1 MKRAFIIFMVAAL
14 CLTFGIR
21 TSAES
26 SNHIENTYIYI
37 DATANGPEVS
47 KIIVEFK
54 DAISTVRADGLQL
67 TMADVKHE
75 VDNVYLCSNQGDSI
89 DGASKYV
96 AFDVGEEI
104 VEDGASSGFSFMAGS
119 VFARNEL
126 SHSVWADNYQVQL
139 SAESFLVDNMPLSL
153 AIDED
158 CINNRICP
166 STELYNYRSTFSG
179 SYTNPMTGNEEEQT
193 LHIAAYEPESLSG
206 GEKNPLLIWLHGQG
220 EGGKDP
226 DISIL
231 GNEVSALAKERI
243 QSHFTTNDVVG
254 AYVLIP
260 QCETYWMDEG
270 DGTNGSGGGDARYT
284 QILKDAI
291 DAYLEHNTDVDPGR
305 IYIGGCSNGGY
316 MTVNMLVNYP
326 EMFAAAY
333 PICEGYSYYLFERNE
348 DGTYIADKSSMA
360 FGNFSFG
367 DDEGF
372 GQSSGEGF
380 GQSSGDAVSQED
392 ESAEKKATGFNGSV
406 YDEAG
411 LWMTPEKIEALK
423 QTPAWFIVSADDS
436 MINPATYVLPTY
448 RALLQAGAE
457 HCHLSVF
464 ASKGH
469 FVWVPFF
476 QDNVT
481 GVQDAAA
488 MAEGSIPSVSD
499 ASVAS
504 YPIVPTDEG
513 GGSLAAE
520 GYTNIFAWLN
530 VQSR

>member
-1 MKRAFIIFMVAAL
+1 MKKSFIIFMLAAL
-14 CLTFGIR
+14 CLTLGIR

-26 SNHIENTYIYI
+26 SNQIENTYIYI
-37 DATANGPEVS
+37 DATADGPEVS
-47 KIIVEFK
+47 KIIVELK
-54 DAISTVRADGLQL
+54 DEISTVRADALQL
-67 TMADVKHE
+67 TMADIKHE
-75 VDNVYLCSNQGDSI
+75 VDGVYLCSSQGESI
-89 DGASKYV
+89 EGPSKYV

-104 VEDGASSGFSFMAGS
+104 VEEGASSGFSFMAGS

-139 SAESFLVDNMPLSL
+139 GAGTFLVDDTPLSL

-166 STELYNYRSTFSG
+166 STELYNYRTAFSG

-231 GNEVSALAKERI
+231 GNEVSALAKEHI
-243 QSHFTTNDVVG
+243 QSYFTTNDVVG
-254 AYVLIP
+254 AYVLVP

-270 DGTNGSGGGDARYT
+270 DGTNGSGGGDSRYT

-291 DAYLEHNTDVDPGR
+291 DAYLEHNTDVDTNR

-333 PICEGYSYYLFERNE
+333 PICEGYSYYLFECNE
-348 DGTYIADKSSMA
+348 DGTYIQGKSAMP

-372 GQSSGEGF
+372 GESSGNAAPQEE
-380 GQSSGDAVSQED
+380 DAAAKEQITAFD
-392 ESAEKKATGFNGSV
+392 GSV
-406 YDEAG
+406 YADAG
-411 LWMTPEKIEALK
+411 LWMTSEKIEALK
-423 QTPAWFIVSADDS
+423 QAPAWYIVSADDFL
-436 MINPATYVLPTY
+436 INPAGFVLPTY

-457 HCHLSVF
+457 HCHLSVY

-488 MAEGSIPSVSD
+488 MAEGSIPPVSD
-499 ASVAS
+499 ATTDA
-504 YPIVPTDEG
+504 YPVVPTDEG
-513 GGSLAAE
+513 GGTFAAE
-520 GYTNIFAWLN
+520 GYTSVFAWLN
-530 VQSR
+530 AQSK